1 MFYWWYFMFY
11 CWYFM
16 FYWQYI
22 LFYCWYFMFYWWYF
36 MYYWRY
42 LMFYWRYSMFYWW
55 YSYVLLV
62 VFCPIH
68 IVIIS
73 VLFPLIDIPCFTG
86 GILSYPYCH
95 YFCTVPFDWYSMFYW
110 WYFVLSIL
118 SLFLYCSL
126 WLIFHVLLVVFCPI
140 HIVIISV
147 LFPLIDI
154 PCFTGGILVIQ
165 ILTFALF
172 LLIGILCF
180 TAGILFILIL
190 TFVLFLQTGILCF
203 TGCIFFCPYCHYICT
218 VPSKCTV
225 FVYPNCE
232 FLQSG
237 MYSTHNSFS
246 IFHRCC
252 FLYLDRNFVNF
263 GPVNMNNR

>member
-1 MFYWWYFMFY
+1 
-11 CWYFM
+11 
-16 FYWQYI
+16 
-22 LFYCWYFMFYWWYF
+22 
-36 MYYWRY
+36 
-42 LMFYWRYSMFYWW
+42 
-55 YSYVLLV
+55 
-62 VFCPIH
+62 
-68 IVIIS
+68 
-73 VLFPLIDIPCFTG
+73 
-86 GILSYPYCH
+86 LSYPYCH

-154 PCFTGGILVIQ
+154 LCFTGGILVIQ
-165 ILTFALF
+165 ILTFVLF

-180 TAGILFILIL
+180 TAGILVILIL

-218 VPSKCTV
+218 VPSKWYFMFQVYSIRLSKLWV
-225 FVYPNCE
+225 FA
-232 FLQSG
+232 
-237 MYSTHNSFS
+237 
-246 IFHRCC
+246 I
-252 FLYLDRNFVNF
+252 RNVQYT
-263 GPVNMNNR
+263 